1 MTGVMKRERWRYGGR
16 GKESRR
22 DRLRGRGV
30 RKGTGKSRTNAG
42 ERG

>member
-1 MTGVMKRERWRYGGR
+1 MEAE
-16 GKESRR
+16 GKKVDSR